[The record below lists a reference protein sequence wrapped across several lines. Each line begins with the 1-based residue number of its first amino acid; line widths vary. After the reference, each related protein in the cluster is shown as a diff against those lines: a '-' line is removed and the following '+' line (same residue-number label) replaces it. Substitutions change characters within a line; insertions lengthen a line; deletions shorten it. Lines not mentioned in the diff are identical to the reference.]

1 MAVTV
6 VVGSSL
12 LLLLG
17 LLVAVMWGGRSIREP
32 SSGAQDTR
40 AGIKRSALRRYFWWA
55 NVITFSGL
63 VSAVLVAWPGSRL
76 AMRILAATSPASAQG
91 RLTEAQANVGF
102 PSVDGTI
109 ALLIFGA
116 LPAGL
121 LAALL
126 YPLVRRWLPG
136 GRLAGPLF
144 GWLLLVW
151 LGSVLDPLRADNID
165 FDIVGPGW
173 LSVVVFAVLAPLHG
187 AVVAAAA
194 GWWSERLPLWSRAA
208 ATYYVPLLLGAIVAP
223 YFTVLLLL
231 GFLLLLLWL
240 NMGPASWLR
249 PQLPQPAMVWVGA
262 GAMVLATAAALPVF
276 VGAVVSI
283 ASRTI

>member
-1 MAVTV
+1 MGVTV
-6 VVGSSL
+6 AVGSSF

-17 LLVAVMWGGRSIREP
+17 LLVAVMWGSRSIREP
-32 SSGAQDTR
+32 SMGLQETR

-55 NVITFSGL
+55 NVIAFSGL

-76 AMRILAATSPASAQG
+76 AMRILAATSPESAQG
-91 RLTEAQANVGF
+91 RLTEAQAIVGF
-102 PSVDGTI
+102 PSVEGTI
-109 ALLIFGA
+109 ALLVFGA
-116 LPAGL
+116 LPAGF

-126 YPLVRRWLPG
+126 FPLVRRWLPG

-144 GWLLLVW
+144 GSLLFIW

-173 LSVVVFAVLAPLHG
+173 LSVIVFAVLAPLHG

-194 GWWSERLPLWSRAA
+194 GWWSERLPLWSRTAA
-208 ATYYVPLLLGAIVAP
+208 KYYVPLLVGSIVAP
-223 YFTVLLLL
+223 YFTVLVVI
-231 GFLLLLLWL
+231 GFLLLMLWL
-240 NMGPASWLR
+240 SVVPASWLR
-249 PQLPQPAMVWVGA
+249 PRFPQRAMARVGA

-276 VGAVVSI
+276 IGAIVSI
-283 ASRTI
+283 ASRPI